1 MFGHSMA
8 EIYAK
13 IRRWFFIKIAQDA
26 MGHSSLDS
34 TLVYFNISTQTMKDA
49 VLKSNNLI
57 FKDNQEVFNK
67 DFYETLKED

>member
-1 MFGHSMA
+1 
-8 EIYAK
+8 
-13 IRRWFFIKIAQDA
+13 

-49 VLKSNNLI
+49 VLKSSNLI